1 MRQIGVPTLLRKI
14 AKSPRSYFS
23 FANRG
28 EGKFLRSF
36 IPFFRSFIAFLGGEV
51 SFFTELFGYI
61 VV

>member
-28 EGKFLRSF
+28 EGN
-36 IPFFRSFIAFLGGEV
+36 FFRSFIAFLGGEV